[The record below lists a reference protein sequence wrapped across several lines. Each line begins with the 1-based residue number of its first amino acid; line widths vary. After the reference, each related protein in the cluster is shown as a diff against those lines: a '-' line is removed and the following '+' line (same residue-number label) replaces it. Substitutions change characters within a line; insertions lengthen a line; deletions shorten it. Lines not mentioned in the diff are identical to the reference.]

1 MGLFKN
7 LKGAFSAMTAGA
19 AEGNRLREVGV
30 PAEAKLDAV
39 QETGMTVQMGGP
51 EMPVAQFQ
59 LTVLREGMEPYQVLH
74 RQAVPRL
81 SIGLLVPGTTLP
93 CKVDPDDPSKL
104 VILFEGGSARRGFTT
119 TFGSGS
125 GSSSDSWDDGSSFD
139 SSTD

>member
-7 LKGAFSAMTAGA
+7 LKGAMSAMSAGA

-30 PAEAKLDAV
+30 PAQARLDAV

-59 LTVLREGMEPYQVLH
+59 LTVMREGSEPYQVAH

-81 SIGLLVPGTTLP
+81 SIGMLVPGNTLP
-93 CKVDPDDPSKL
+93 CKVDPEDPNKL
-104 VILFEGGSARRGFTT
+104 VILFEGGSAPRGFTAS
-119 TFGSGS
+119 FGGGS
-125 GSSSDSWDDGSSFD
+125 DSSWDDDSSSFD
-139 SSTD
+139 

>member
-7 LKGAFSAMTAGA
+7 LKGAMSAMTAGA

-30 PAEAKLDAV
+30 PAQARIDGV

-59 LTVLREGMEPYQVLH
+59 LTVMRDGAEPYQAVH

-81 SIGLLVPGTTLP
+81 SIGQLVPGNTLP
-93 CKVDPDDPSKL
+93 CKVDPEDPNKL
-104 VILFEGGSARRGFTT
+104 VILFEGGAAPGGFTAS
-119 TFGSGS
+119 FGGGS
-125 GSSSDSWDDGSSFD
+125 DSSWDDDSSSFD
-139 SSTD
+139 S